1 MLNKKIAMIGM
12 GKMGGML
19 ASALL
24 SKGVVTADQLCG
36 TTRQAAT
43 AEKSQKEYGI
53 RVINDNVKAA
63 EESDIL
69 ILAVKPQSMALVLEY
84 LKPVIRKDH
93 LVISLAAAT
102 ETEFIEDH
110 LPDGIPVIRAM
121 PNLPCLIGH
130 GMTVLCPGKHVE
142 KEHIDLATDIFTAV
156 GRVDVIDRD
165 DLMDAVTAVSGSG
178 PAYGYIIIE
187 SLAEGGVKVGL
198 PRSLATTLAAQTI
211 LGAAAMVLETGQ
223 HPAQLKDMVT
233 TPAGTTVDGIMA
245 LEEGGVRVALIKAV
259 ESATLKGKEL
269 SGESKSK

>member
-19 ASALL
+19 ASSLL
-24 SKGVVTADQLCG
+24 KKGVVNSDQLCG
-36 TTRQAAT
+36 TTRQEASAI
-43 AEKSQKEYGI
+43 KSQNEYGI
-53 RVINDNVKAA
+53 RVMTDNVKAA
-63 EESDIL
+63 EESDVI

-102 ETEFIEDH
+102 ETKFIEDH
-110 LPDGIPVIRAM
+110 LPEGIPVIRSM
-121 PNLPCLIGH
+121 PNLPCLIGQ

-142 KEHIDLATDIFTAV
+142 KEHIDLATSIFTAV

-269 SGESKSK
+269 SGESQSK